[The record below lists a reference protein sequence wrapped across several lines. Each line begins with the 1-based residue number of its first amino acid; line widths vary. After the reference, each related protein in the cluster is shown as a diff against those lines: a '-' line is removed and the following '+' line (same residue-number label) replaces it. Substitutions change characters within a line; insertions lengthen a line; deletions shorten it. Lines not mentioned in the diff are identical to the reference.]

1 MKRVVGADRCG
12 MLARQ
17 PSRFAQLFSR
27 SCKVQQWIE
36 QGPEHAPVHSL
47 GCHQLLAW
55 SLIEPVCAPLA
66 VDIMDGLAVVSL
78 PPATRYTR
86 MAWSS
91 GLVERDALSYL

>member
-1 MKRVVGADRCG
+1 MHLCTVWDVTNCC
-12 MLARQ
+12 MAR
-17 PSRFAQLFSR
+17 
-27 SCKVQQWIE
+27 
-36 QGPEHAPVHSL
+36 
-47 GCHQLLAW
+47 